1 MPDQRIAD
9 VFRDH
14 DYPKVIIYT
23 HPDDHARACHAARE
37 VVAELHKKKPNR
49 KKFHWGSVRLIEFSD
64 GQVFQ
69 VKINKKSVS
78 VWRIT

>member
-9 VFRDH
+9 AFRDH

-23 HPDDHARACHAARE
+23 HPDDHVRACHAARE
-37 VVAELHKKKPNR
+37 VVAELHKLKH
-49 KKFHWGSVRLIEFSD
+49 KKFQWGSIRLIEFSD
-64 GQVFQ
+64 GQVYQ